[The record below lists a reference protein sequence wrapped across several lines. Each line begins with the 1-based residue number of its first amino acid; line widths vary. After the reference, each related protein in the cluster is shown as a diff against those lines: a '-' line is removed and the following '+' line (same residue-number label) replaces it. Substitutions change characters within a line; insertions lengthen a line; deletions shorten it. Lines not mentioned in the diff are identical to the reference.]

1 MDCRQIKGV
10 SLKLYGELIMD
21 RMKELEQLSKV
32 IRMKNGADDEIARI
46 IGRPALIGHTGEY
59 VAAKVFN
66 IELEQNAAHKAID
79 GRFTGGSLDGK
90 TVNIKWYT
98 KQEGILDV
106 SPEAPP
112 PDFYLVMT
120 GAKTPAASS
129 RGMTRPWLISQI
141 FLFDAREL
149 LRTLRS
155 RGVKGIGIAT
165 SIRREYWEGAE
176 IYPTPNNNKLTL
188 SDRQKEMLAL
198 FGEVYSTN
206 LLKL

>member
-1 MDCRQIKGV
+1 
-10 SLKLYGELIMD
+10 
-21 RMKELEQLSKV
+21 MKDLDQLAKV
-32 IRMKNGADDEIARI
+32 IRQKNVVDDEIARI

-59 VAAKVFN
+59 IAAKVFN

-79 GRFTGGSLDGK
+79 GRFTDGFLDGK
-90 TVNIKWYT
+90 TVNIKWYA

-106 SPEAPP
+106 SPKAPP

-120 GAKTPAASS
+120 GLEAAAASS
-129 RGMTRPWLISQI
+129 RGMTRPWLISRV

-155 RGVKGIGIAT
+155 RGVNGIGTAT

-176 IYPTPNNNKLTL
+176 IYPTPHNKQLIL

-198 FGEVYSTN
+198 FG
-206 LLKL
+206 

>member
-1 MDCRQIKGV
+1 MDYRQTKGV

-21 RMKELEQLSKV
+21 RMKDLEQLAKV
-32 IRMKNGADDEIARI
+32 IRQKNVADDEIARI

-66 IELEQNAAHKAID
+66 IELEQNAARKAID
-79 GRFTGGSLDGK
+79 GHFTDGFLDGK
-90 TVNIKWYT
+90 TVNIKWYA
-98 KQEGILDV
+98 KQEGVLDV

-120 GAKTPAASS
+120 GAKAPAASS
-129 RGMTRPWLISQI
+129 RGMTRSWLISQV

-149 LRTLRS
+149 LRILGS
-155 RGVKGIGIAT
+155 RGVKVGIAT
-165 SIRREYWEGAE
+165 SIRTEYWEGAE
-176 IYPTPNNNKLTL
+176 IYPKSHTKQLVL

-198 FGEVYSTN
+198 FG
-206 LLKL
+206 

>member
-1 MDCRQIKGV
+1 
-10 SLKLYGELIMD
+10 MD

-32 IRMKNGADDEIARI
+32 IRLKNGVDDEIARI

-79 GRFTGGSLDGK
+79 GHFTDGFLDGK
-90 TVNIKWYT
+90 TVNIKWYA
-98 KQEGILDV
+98 KREGILDV

-129 RGMTRPWLISQI
+129 RGMTRPWLISQV

-149 LRTLRS
+149 LGNLGS
-155 RGVKGIGIAT
+155 RGVKVGIAT

-188 SDRQKEMLAL
+188 SDRQKEILAL
-198 FGEVYSTN
+198 FG
-206 LLKL
+206 

>member
-1 MDCRQIKGV
+1 
-10 SLKLYGELIMD
+10 MD
-21 RMKELEQLSKV
+21 RMKDLEQLAKV
-32 IRMKNGADDEIARI
+32 IRLKNKTDDEIAGI
-46 IGRPALIGHTGEY
+46 IERPALIGHTGEY
-59 VAAKVFN
+59 IAAKIFN
-66 IELEQNAAHKAID
+66 IELERNAAHKAID
-79 GRFTGGSLDGK
+79 GHFTDGFLDGK
-90 TVNIKWYT
+90 TVNIKWYA
-98 KQEGILDV
+98 KREGILDV

-155 RGVKGIGIAT
+155 RGVKGVRIAT

-176 IYPTPNNNKLTL
+176 IYPTSNNNKLTL

-206 LLKL
+206 ILKL

>member
-1 MDCRQIKGV
+1 
-10 SLKLYGELIMD
+10 
-21 RMKELEQLSKV
+21 MKDLDQLAKV
-32 IRMKNGADDEIARI
+32 MKQKNAVDVEITKI
-46 IGRPALIGHTGEY
+46 VDRPALIGHVGEY
-59 VAAKVFN
+59 IAAKVFN

-120 GAKTPAASS
+120 GAKAPAAPS
-129 RGMTRPWLISQI
+129 RGMTRPWLISQV
-141 FLFDAREL
+141 FLFDAREV
-149 LRTLRS
+149 LRILGS
-155 RGVKGIGIAT
+155 RGVKGVKVGIAT

-176 IYPTPNNNKLTL
+176 IYPTSHNKQLIL
-188 SDRQKEMLAL
+188 SDRQKEMLTL
-198 FGEVYSTN
+198 FG
-206 LLKL
+206 